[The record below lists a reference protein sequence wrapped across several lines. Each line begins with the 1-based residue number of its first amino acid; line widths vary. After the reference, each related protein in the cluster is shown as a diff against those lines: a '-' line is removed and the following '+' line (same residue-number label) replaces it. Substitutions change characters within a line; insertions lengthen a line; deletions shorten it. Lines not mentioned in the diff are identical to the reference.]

1 MILASNEI
9 LKSYIPLVDFI
20 AGIVGPFCEV
30 VLHDITNVESSI
42 IAIKNSHI
50 SGRKVGGPLTDLGIK
65 LINDKEYLT
74 KDYLLNYSAKTV
86 DGKILRSSTFFIKD
100 PDGKLIGMLCINVD
114 LTEALNAREFL
125 NSFIMDN
132 GKDENKNDNEAEKKK
147 KRKKV
152 KNGIEISEYLTVSL
166 EDLMQTMIKN
176 AISEVD
182 IPPERMSP
190 EEKMRIVQK
199 LNEKGV
205 FLIKGAVTEVAK
217 NLKTSENTIYRYL
230 NKLE

>member
-1 MILASNEI
+1 LANNEI

-30 VLHDITNVESSI
+30 VLHDVSNVESSI

-65 LINDKEYLT
+65 LLNDKEYLT

-86 DGKILRSSTFFIKD
+86 DGKILRSSTYFIKD
-100 PDGKLIGMLCINVD
+100 LNGNLIGMLCINVD
-114 LTEALNAREFL
+114 LTGALIAREFL
-125 NSFIMDN
+125 NNFIMDRD
-132 GKDENKNDNEAEKKK
+132 KKAEYDFEKKE
-147 KRKKV
+147 
-152 KNGIEISEYLTVSL
+152 NANSERVENNSEVYEHLTISL
-166 EDLMQTMIKN
+166 EDLMQTMIKK

-190 EEKMRIVQK
+190 EEKMSIVQK
-199 LNEKGV
+199 LNQKGV

-217 NLKTSENTIYRYL
+217 RLKTSENTIYRYL